1 MMALLTLA
9 LCLVVR
15 ALRSGGA
22 GWLIGAAVVLGIAFN
37 VKLAESWLA
46 LPPLA
51 LIAWLGLRADPRLGR
66 RATSLRL
73 LGAGAAYV
81 AVALSWLVITLLVPA
96 HSRPYAVGST
106 NGSPWNAAFVFN
118 GIDRL
123 RGSQQL
129 EGAAASFDSA
139 RRYPQATQ
147 AERDR
152 IPITPPSATRLLTRV
167 GPLSGERLGIAV
179 LAAVLLGLPALASTW
194 WARRRLARAPVRG
207 RDDEDLR
214 RLGVRRAILAGLA
227 LWLLEGIV
235 LFSAMARL
243 HPRYT
248 EAFVPA
254 VAAMLGVGAA
264 WATARPREEWSGL
277 RRLVLIVSVV
287 AVTVYAERLLYGTPA
302 VWWITLAGALAAIAT
317 VMFERTR
324 ALALAP
330 LLCCVLAVP
339 LWASLNG
346 VRENVSDGNV
356 LGALPSAELQRL
368 SAYLRAH
375 DGRARYEVAY
385 DAATKIGALVL
396 RDGRPV
402 LPLTTVEGR
411 LLIPSERLAALA
423 SAGGVR
429 YAFLSAPCQSPP
441 RATNADCS
449 APAAW
454 VRAHGIDVSAAADL
468 PSGTLWKL

>member
-1 MMALLTLA
+1 MP
-9 LCLVVR
+9 
-15 ALRSGGA
+15 
-22 GWLIGAAVVLGIAFN
+22 LG
-37 VKLAESWLA
+37 
-46 LPPLA
+46 
-51 LIAWLGLRADPRLGR
+51 PR
-66 RATSLRL
+66 TD
-73 LGAGAAYV
+73 
-81 AVALSWLVITLLVPA
+81 
-96 HSRPYAVGST
+96 
-106 NGSPWNAAFVFN
+106 N
-118 GIDRL
+118 
-123 RGSQQL
+123 
-129 EGAAASFDSA
+129 
-139 RRYPQATQ
+139 
-147 AERDR
+147 
-152 IPITPPSATRLLTRV
+152 
-167 GPLSGERLGIAV
+167 
-179 LAAVLLGLPALASTW
+179 
-194 WARRRLARAPVRG
+194 
-207 RDDEDLR
+207 EDMR
-214 RLGVRRAILAGLA
+214 TLGVRRAILAGLA

-254 VAAMLGVGAA
+254 VAGMLGVGAA
-264 WATARPREEWSGL
+264 WTTARPREEWIGL
-277 RRLVLIVSVV
+277 RPLVLSVSVV

-302 VWWITLAGALAAIAT
+302 VWWITLAGALTAIAM

-375 DGRARYEVAY
+375 DGRAHYEVAY
-385 DAATKIGALVL
+385 DAATKMGALVL

-411 LLIPSERLAALA
+411 LLIPSERLAALV

-441 RATNADCS
+441 SATNADCS

-454 VRAHGIDVSAAADL
+454 VRAHGTDVSAAAGL